1 LEKSVDEK
9 PEDPQRDA
17 PALNRPWQDSRVM
30 AVGIDLL
37 RYIMLVPVIAT
48 LLVGLS
54 LVVYGAI
61 ETGRFV
67 EILFLADHEADR
79 NEVLLLAIEILDLF
93 LLATV
98 VELVALGIYQL
109 HFNPDLRLPKWLKVE
124 SLDDM
129 KSKLVSVTIT
139 VLAVYFL
146 GRAVV
151 SSGGP
156 DILYLGAGSAVVIAA
171 LTYFLSRIDK

>member
-1 LEKSVDEK
+1 MVT
-9 PEDPQRDA
+9 
-17 PALNRPWQDSRVM
+17 
-30 AVGIDLL
+30 GTDLL
-37 RYIMLVPVIAT
+37 RYVMLVPVIAT
-48 LLVGLS
+48 LLVGLA
-54 LVVYGAI
+54 LVAYGAI
-61 ETGRFV
+61 ETWRFIEV
-67 EILFLADHEADR
+67 LFFADHEADR

-98 VELVALGIYQL
+98 VELVSFGIYQL
-109 HFNPDLRLPKWLKVE
+109 HFNPNLHLPKWLKVE

-151 SSGGP
+151 SNGGP

-171 LTYFLSRIDK
+171 LTYFLSKIDDK